1 MVVGNLALSSI
12 ALVNLDNVGKV
23 VNVEALLEMLSV
35 EEILKV
41 VFNVVVRVEFIEV
54 VGVEVAMIGSKP
66 HLYLGHFI

>member
-41 VFNVVVRVEFIEV
+41 VLKVV
-54 VGVEVAMIGSKP
+54 MQ
-66 HLYLGHFI
+66 